1 MVRRAQSE
9 LYQRCRDRN
18 PKLLFKMKLYNKID
32 GISKTFQIAK
42 ELVKTEY
49 VYLVNNGFTGLKI
62 NRQVNRK
69 KVKNETEVHGFHD
82 DCWL

>member
-1 MVRRAQSE
+1 
-9 LYQRCRDRN
+9 
-18 PKLLFKMKLYNKID
+18 MKLYNKID
-32 GISKTFQIAK
+32 GISKTFQTAK

-69 KVKNETEVHGFHD
+69 KVKNETEVHGCHG